1 MECAT
6 HANIKYTR
14 QVITLQKHLIKYLT
28 LKNFHK
34 SYLGIY
40 TVKSAETGKKFYQS
54 PELG

>member
-14 QVITLQKHLIKYLT
+14 QVITLQKYQIKYLT
-28 LKNFHK
+28 LKFFHK
-34 SYLGIY
+34 CYLGIY